1 MLHTPFSRCEIGKS
15 RGESSGGVEGQS
27 PHPRRAHLHHIAL
40 AMWCVSAPLS
50 GCYTEYSI
58 NSLALSSPFSF
69 VGLTS
74 SLGCDRINHERG
86 FADMATE
93 KKSKQERI
101 AELQEKQKQLK
112 AQERKLKAQISQEE
126 RKKRTKYLIEIGGA
140 VYSVLGDSYQ
150 EGDVEKLV
158 AFLRQQDQR
167 GNYFSS
173 AMGRTRKPD
182 NHN

>member
-1 MLHTPFSRCEIGKS
+1 
-15 RGESSGGVEGQS
+15 
-27 PHPRRAHLHHIAL
+27 
-40 AMWCVSAPLS
+40 
-50 GCYTEYSI
+50 
-58 NSLALSSPFSF
+58 
-69 VGLTS
+69 
-74 SLGCDRINHERG
+74 
-86 FADMATE
+86 MATE

-126 RKKRTKYLIEIGGA
+126 RKKRTKHLIEIGGA

-167 GNYFSS
+167 GIYFSS

>member
-1 MLHTPFSRCEIGKS
+1 
-15 RGESSGGVEGQS
+15 
-27 PHPRRAHLHHIAL
+27 
-40 AMWCVSAPLS
+40 
-50 GCYTEYSI
+50 
-58 NSLALSSPFSF
+58 
-69 VGLTS
+69 
-74 SLGCDRINHERG
+74 
-86 FADMATE
+86 MATE

-158 AFLRQQDQR
+158 AFLRQQDKR